1 MKLVPL
7 ACLCLAAAIQARV
20 LLEVEFDIAPNKEET
35 EEGKNAVSQILASY
49 LQDTNLVWMRY
60 LNTLIDGTP
69 SKTPSRV
76 AYIEFESVKSW
87 SEFETNQKGP
97 THVLLDIYWL
107 PWRRLPWI
115 SVADPKPTPTA
126 NKEGKSGGYIYS
138 LKYTLKTETASEFRV
153 LKEKELSKHIEQL
166 NKSPVFLDR
175 RAYQDR
181 QFQSELNNLVV
192 YEFLT
197 LDGLTSTLFSGADIF
212 ELTDSAQKYFTQF
225 AATVY
230 QPPYEKGGD
239 IISGE
244 SYRTALAQE
253 QQQADQQK
261 GAVEKQATPEPKS

>member
-1 MKLVPL
+1 VVLLVCLFL
-7 ACLCLAAAIQARV
+7 ATAANARV
-20 LLEVEFDIAPNKEET
+20 LLEVEFDIAPNKEDT

-76 AYIEFESVKSW
+76 AYIEFESIKSW
-87 SEFETNQKGP
+87 TEFEINQKGP

-115 SVADPKPTPTA
+115 SVADAKPSPTA

-138 LKYTLKTETASEFRV
+138 LKYTLRPETAAEFKA
-153 LKEKELSKHIEQL
+153 LKDKELPKHLEQL

-197 LDGLTSTLFSGADIF
+197 LDGLTSTVFSGNDIF
-212 ELTDSAQKYFTQF
+212 ELSDGAHKYFTQF

-244 SYRTALAQE
+244 SYRSALAQE
-253 QQQADQQK
+253 QQQGEK
-261 GAVEKQATPEPKS
+261 GAAEKQATPEPKS